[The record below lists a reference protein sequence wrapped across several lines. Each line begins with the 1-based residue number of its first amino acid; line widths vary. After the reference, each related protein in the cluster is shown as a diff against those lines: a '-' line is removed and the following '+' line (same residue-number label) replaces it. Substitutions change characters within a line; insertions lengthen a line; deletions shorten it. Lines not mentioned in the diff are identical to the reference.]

1 MPLEWSQSAC
11 SVSSMTLNIP
21 NIFGQ
26 TTNTKNQLFSMKIT
40 STYQESNE
48 YRSQTVTFSMKK
60 KFCLKIMLKQQKTKI
75 INSAIRKWEHKN
87 KT

>member
-1 MPLEWSQSAC
+1 
-11 SVSSMTLNIP
+11 MTLNIP

-60 KFCLKIMLKQQKTKI
+60 KILLKDYVEATKNENNKFS
-75 INSAIRKWEHKN
+75 NSKMR
-87 KT
+87 T

>member
-60 KFCLKIMLKQQKTKI
+60 KILLKDYVEATKNENNKFS
-75 INSAIRKWEHKN
+75 NSKMR
-87 KT
+87 T